1 MFLDPNF
8 KKIASSESN
17 IATIYYCF
25 CPFLIVGVT
34 GSIMF
39 PFLRKCMGLAKTG
52 IFGFISLIS
61 CLSLCVVSI
70 FLNGSPFDPYYYQ
83 YSYKNYNQTAEVIP
97 NPKVEEITAEDCFT
111 SSYLSVGILIAGMY
125 HKLK

>member
-1 MFLDPNF
+1 
-8 KKIASSESN
+8 
-17 IATIYYCF
+17 
-25 CPFLIVGVT
+25 
-34 GSIMF
+34 MF

-83 YSYKNYNQTAEVIP
+83 YSYKSNQTEVIIP
-97 NPKVEEITAEDCFT
+97 NPKVEEITADDCFT

>member
-1 MFLDPNF
+1 
-8 KKIASSESN
+8 
-17 IATIYYCF
+17 
-25 CPFLIVGVT
+25 
-34 GSIMF
+34 MF

-83 YSYKNYNQTAEVIP
+83 YSYANNQTEVP
-97 NPKVEEITAEDCFT
+97 NPKVEEITADNCFT
-111 SSYLSVGILIAGMY
+111 SSYMSVGVLIAG
-125 HKLK
+125 K

>member
-8 KKIASSESN
+8 KKTASSESN
-17 IATIYYCF
+17 IATIYYFF

-83 YSYKNYNQTAEVIP
+83 YSYRNNQTEVIP
-97 NPKVEEITAEDCFT
+97 NPKVEEITADDCFT

>member
-1 MFLDPNF
+1 
-8 KKIASSESN
+8 
-17 IATIYYCF
+17 
-25 CPFLIVGVT
+25 
-34 GSIMF
+34 MF

-83 YSYKNYNQTAEVIP
+83 YSYENNQTEVP
-97 NPKVEEITAEDCFT
+97 NPKVEEITADNCFT
-111 SSYLSVGILIAGMY
+111 SSYMSVGVLIAG
-125 HKLK
+125 K